1 MADDEDLW
9 DTLHLQPGASVE
21 EVRVA
26 FRDLSRLYHPDKRSA
41 SGGEGENA
49 AFVRVHRAYRILG
62 DEDRYSEGWVAMFL
76 HGLGSKTVPQA
87 PEASDTVGRCL
98 LGKEAW
104 QFSRWRAE
112 TDDIRGGTSTA
123 SFKGL
128 TDSSGFAE
136 FAGLLSEVDQAFAG
150 VSLQASFLP
159 SLSEL
164 KGLVLDIHHGDGEEY
179 AIALRM
185 LGAPAGVE
193 HVYRFQAR
201 PGSRFRLHYSA
212 LSHSV
217 QIRLSERFSL
227 TVGGA
232 SHVQSNSGAG
242 AAKLM
247 LAANTTVI
255 PGTNVRASLNVTGTS
270 PDAEL
275 SVGRSL
281 SPHCFVQQKF
291 GLSRDGRY
299 LSLMF
304 SPWLTRTLRGSLT
317 GSFSSDSSLSFS
329 LVKSSFGC
337 GHRVRA
343 FCDLQPESGEVG
355 LMFKYK
361 PVKGFSMKVSP
372 SISRQGFGVQII
384 CTKASSDAL
393 SKLHWALQVRT
404 GGLGLRLTLYR
415 CGLRFVI
422 PVELWT
428 EASGPLSATDIGLAL
443 AIWAAPPFVISLL
456 RSGWLALSRL
466 WASISLSF
474 ERVAPDDGDD
484 NAEDVTDCLMAR
496 VRQSQLQL
504 SNAPKSTLLG
514 FGHHQAGDSA
524 VLTIRYRFGGLTYT
538 RSFGEKDVVILP

>member
-1 MADDEDLW
+1 M
-9 DTLHLQPGASVE
+9 
-21 EVRVA
+21 
-26 FRDLSRLYHPDKRSA
+26 SRLR
-41 SGGEGENA
+41 
-49 AFVRVHRAYRILG
+49 RRIL
-62 DEDRYSEGWVAMFL
+62 RLAFSAVAYGWWFSRITFPCFAF
-76 HGLGSKTVPQA
+76 GPQAPKVPQA

-201 PGSRFRLHYSA
+201 PGSRVEMYFRDFQPTLREEVKDMKQPLSLERVQSIAFQTRSSFHQQGDFSLVISKLEGIPGKELPPAPAPARKTKWTCSACGTMNFDTSKYCTRCGESRNAEADRAARAKAEEERKQKVKWECRECGAKNFPSMEECFKCGAPRSRFRLHYSA

-217 QIRLSERFSL
+217 QIRLSVRPQCGRVFRAVVQALFSNGCGEFKRTLAHLGASTLVQPTACHAAYAERTADELRKLFAH
-227 TVGGA
+227 GARAGRA

-247 LAANTTVI
+247 LAANTTA
-255 PGTNVRASLNVTGTS
+255 GHSEGEVTGTS

-304 SPWLTRTLRGSLT
+304 SPWLTRATPRTSKRAENCRRAEHGAFVVQLKRCVRH
-317 GSFSSDSSLSFS
+317 SS
-329 LVKSSFGC
+329 
-337 GHRVRA
+337 
-343 FCDLQPESGEVG
+343 
-355 LMFKYK
+355 
-361 PVKGFSMKVSP
+361 
-372 SISRQGFGVQII
+372 
-384 CTKASSDAL
+384 
-393 SKLHWALQVRT
+393 
-404 GGLGLRLTLYR
+404 
-415 CGLRFVI
+415 
-422 PVELWT
+422 
-428 EASGPLSATDIGLAL
+428 
-443 AIWAAPPFVISLL
+443 
-456 RSGWLALSRL
+456 
-466 WASISLSF
+466 
-474 ERVAPDDGDD
+474 
-484 NAEDVTDCLMAR
+484 
-496 VRQSQLQL
+496 
-504 SNAPKSTLLG
+504 
-514 FGHHQAGDSA
+514 
-524 VLTIRYRFGGLTYT
+524 
-538 RSFGEKDVVILP
+538 

>member
-62 DEDRYSEGWVAMFL
+62 DEAMRSFYEKYGLPGVRLAETLDEGAVSLVDDRLQDLELRVQ
-76 HGLGSKTVPQA
+76 GLVRKHEELRAQ
-87 PEASDTVGRCL
+87 RL
-98 LGKEAW
+98 LGLNGS
-104 QFSRWRAE
+104 FLLSV
-112 TDDIRGGTSTA
+112 STA
-123 SFKGL
+123 PVASAPTFK
-128 TDSSGFAE
+128 
-136 FAGLLSEVDQAFAG
+136 
-150 VSLQASFLP
+150 
-159 SLSEL
+159 
-164 KGLVLDIHHGDGEEY
+164 
-179 AIALRM
+179 R
-185 LGAPAGVE
+185 
-193 HVYRFQAR
+193 
-201 PGSRFRLHYSA
+201 RFRLHYSA

-317 GSFSSDSSLSFS
+317 GSFSSDPSLSFS

-466 WASISLSF
+466 WATSADAAPKAAATEKLQ
-474 ERVAPDDGDD
+474 EEAGTQRMLVADEARRRRKDEEAMNGLVILEALYGTSSPPSSEEGAD
-484 NAEDVTDCLMAR
+484 NVDVTDCLMAR

>member
-1 MADDEDLW
+1 M
-9 DTLHLQPGASVE
+9 
-21 EVRVA
+21 
-26 FRDLSRLYHPDKRSA
+26 SRLR
-41 SGGEGENA
+41 
-49 AFVRVHRAYRILG
+49 RRIL
-62 DEDRYSEGWVAMFL
+62 RLAFSAVAYGWWFSRITFPCFAF
-76 HGLGSKTVPQA
+76 GPQAPKVPQA

-201 PGSRFRLHYSA
+201 PGSRVEMYFRDFQPTLREEVKDMKQPLSLERVQSIAFQTRSSFHQQGDFSLVISKLEGIPGKELPPAPAPARKTKWTCSACGTMNFDTSKYCTRCGESRNAEADRAARAKAEEERKQKVKWECRECGAKNFPSMEECFKCGVAQETIESNAPPDPARSDDADSLHLKDLELRVQGLVRKHEEIGTGLPGRFRLHYSA

-232 SHVQSNSGAG
+232 STLVQPTACHAAYAERTADELRKLFAHGA
-242 AAKLM
+242 
-247 LAANTTVI
+247 
-255 PGTNVRASLNVTGTS
+255 RAGRVTGTS

-304 SPWLTRTLRGSLT
+304 SPWLTRATPRTSKRAENCRRAEHGAFVVQLKRCVRH
-317 GSFSSDSSLSFS
+317 SS
-329 LVKSSFGC
+329 
-337 GHRVRA
+337 
-343 FCDLQPESGEVG
+343 
-355 LMFKYK
+355 
-361 PVKGFSMKVSP
+361 
-372 SISRQGFGVQII
+372 
-384 CTKASSDAL
+384 
-393 SKLHWALQVRT
+393 
-404 GGLGLRLTLYR
+404 
-415 CGLRFVI
+415 
-422 PVELWT
+422 
-428 EASGPLSATDIGLAL
+428 
-443 AIWAAPPFVISLL
+443 
-456 RSGWLALSRL
+456 
-466 WASISLSF
+466 
-474 ERVAPDDGDD
+474 
-484 NAEDVTDCLMAR
+484 
-496 VRQSQLQL
+496 
-504 SNAPKSTLLG
+504 
-514 FGHHQAGDSA
+514 
-524 VLTIRYRFGGLTYT
+524 
-538 RSFGEKDVVILP
+538 